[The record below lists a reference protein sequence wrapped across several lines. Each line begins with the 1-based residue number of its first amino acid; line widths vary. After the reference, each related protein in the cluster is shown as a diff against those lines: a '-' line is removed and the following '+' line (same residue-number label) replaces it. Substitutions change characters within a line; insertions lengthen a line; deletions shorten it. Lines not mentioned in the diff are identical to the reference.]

1 MSYKAL
7 YRVWRPQKL
16 EDVAGQ
22 HHITQTLQNALGKEK
37 FSHAYLFSGPRGT
50 GKTSAAKILAKAINC
65 EHAPVQEPCNECTAC
80 RGIDDGSVVDII
92 EIDAASNNG
101 VDEIRYIRDNVI
113 AAPRDVRYKVYI
125 IDEVHMLST
134 GAFNALLKTLEEPPK
149 HAVFILATTE
159 PHKIPLT
166 IVSRCQ
172 RFDFKQITSKDLVD
186 RMAFVLKEE
195 GIEAEEEALH
205 LIARAAEGGMRDA
218 LSLLDQAVS
227 FSEGT
232 ISPDDVLAITGSV
245 SQQFLTKVVQ
255 ALKDKDTPS
264 ALEAADQMIREGKD
278 PLQFMGDIIYYFR
291 DMLLYQTAPGLNEM
305 MDRVTVD
312 ETFEELAQ
320 KMDTARLYEVI
331 NQLNQYHQEMKGASH
346 PKIFLE
352 MALINICHT
361 KEISSAPQQT
371 ADSSAIQS
379 LKEKISNLEKQLQAV
394 KTPAAAGT
402 DPGKSDA
409 ESSRQEAG
417 RPAPGS
423 ISASASGRGMDGRIK
438 QLLSHATKQDL
449 QAVTSEWSNVMKEVK
464 QQSVPGHAWL
474 SDAKPVVSDGNTV
487 LLAFQ
492 NEMHRSMVDTKFRPL
507 VESAMQAAGR
517 PLQLLTIQ
525 SAQWEKIKEE
535 FKQQHKEKDEEEH
548 SESGQENEGD
558 PIVDEAVKLF
568 GSDLVEVEE

>member
-65 EHAPVQEPCNECTAC
+65 KQAPVQEPCNECAAC

-172 RFDFKQITSKDLVD
+172 RFDFKQITSRDLVD
-186 RMAFVLKEE
+186 RMTFVLKEE

-227 FSEGT
+227 FSEGK
-232 ISPDDVLAITGSV
+232 ISSEDVLAVTGSV
-245 SQQFLTKVVQ
+245 SQQFLTKVVH
-255 ALKDKDTPS
+255 ALEDKDTPS
-264 ALEAADQMIREGKD
+264 ALASADQMIREGKD

-312 ETFEELAQ
+312 ETFEELAK

-361 KEISSAPQQT
+361 TESSSAPQNA
-371 ADSSAIQS
+371 ADQSEIQS
-379 LKEKISNLEKQLQAV
+379 LKEKISDLEQQVKAV
-394 KTPAAAGT
+394 KTPAAANADT
-402 DPGKSDA
+402 SGKRDTGSA
-409 ESSRQEAG
+409 RPETSTPAAG
-417 RPAPGS
+417 
-423 ISASASGRGMDGRIK
+423 ISTTRGIDGRIR
-438 QLLSHATKQDL
+438 QVLTRATKQDL
-449 QAVTSEWSNVMKEVK
+449 QAVMNEWSAVMKEVK

-474 SDAKPVVSDGNTV
+474 SDAKPVVSDGETV

-492 NEMHRSMVDTKFRPL
+492 NEMHRSMVDTKFREL
-507 VESAMQAAGR
+507 VESAMQTAGR
-517 PLQLLTIQ
+517 PLQLLTVQ

-535 FKQQHKEKDEEEH
+535 FKQQYKEKDEEE
-548 SESGQENEGD
+548 EDAGDGQEDTED
-558 PIVDEAVKLF
+558 PIVDEAVKLV
-568 GSDLVEVEE
+568 GSDLVEIEE